1 LNFFSVFASTRWM
14 RFLIL
19 VLFSAQASL
28 LCAQTSSESPL
39 EAFRRAGIGADSVA
53 LYAVALDQI
62 TPKFSHNS
70 DTPFVLASTTKIVTS
85 LAALDILGSSFKWRT
100 NAFLNGKLENGIL
113 AGDLLLVGGGDP
125 LLTFDKLLQWFKLLQ
140 KRGLKEIAGNII
152 LDRHRFTF
160 SDKNASA
167 GNTPDWRNAH
177 HALPDAF
184 VVNEGVVKIII
195 ANAADGKSIS
205 IDPPIDTI
213 EIVDQT
219 QTLARCAAGKKPIAI
234 EFDESTN
241 NRKMIVTGDWAKDCG
256 SQVVTATPLDQT
268 TLSQATVLA
277 AWKAAGGQITGGIT
291 EQAAPLQMTAKTA
304 QSRRLTKA
312 PKVMKARRPYAT
324 LDSKQLLDAVRE
336 VNKWS
341 NNLISRNIFLSLSK
355 GFPGTSAS
363 LAGAQS
369 AIENWLLTKGF
380 NVGDLV
386 VENGSG
392 LSRNEKGKAR
402 ALGQLLREVSFTQI
416 DKEFR
421 SSMSVAG
428 VDGTMGGRLK
438 RSDMQGKIFIK
449 TGTLSDVRAIAGYV
463 TAKSGQIYAVVGLV
477 NHPNATRAV
486 PALDHFIE
494 WVFAN

>member
-1 LNFFSVFASTRWM
+1 MAGVTVGLLCGIQTSP
-14 RFLIL
+14 LQ
-19 VLFSAQASL
+19 AQAST
-28 LCAQTSSESPL
+28 ATAVQAGSESPL
-39 EAFRRAGIGADSVA
+39 EAFRKAGISADSVA

-62 TPKFSHNS
+62 TPKFSHNA

-85 LAALDILGSSFKWRT
+85 LAALDVLGPSFKWRT
-100 NAFLNGKLENGIL
+100 HAYLNGALENGIL

-125 LLTFDKLLQWFKLLQ
+125 LLTYDKLVTWFKVLQ

-152 LDRHRFTF
+152 LDRQRFTF
-160 SDKNASA
+160 SEKEQATA
-167 GNTPDWRNAH
+167 AKPDWRNSH

-184 VVNEGVVKIII
+184 VVNEGVIKVIV
-195 ANAADGKSIS
+195 ANVADTKSIVL
-205 IDPPIDTI
+205 DPPVELI

-219 QTLARCAAGKKPIAI
+219 QVISRCANGKKSIAI
-234 EFDESTN
+234 EFDEAAN
-241 NRKMIVTGDWAKDCG
+241 NRKVVVTGDWARDCAA
-256 SQVVTATPLDQT
+256 QVVTATPLDQT
-268 TLSQATVLA
+268 TLSQATILA
-277 AWKAAGGQITGGIT
+277 AWKASGGLLTGT
-291 EQAAPLQMTAKTA
+291 VVEQAPPPAA
-304 QSRRLTKA
+304 TKA
-312 PKVMKARRPYAT
+312 PRAKRPAKAPRARKPYAT

-341 NNLISRNIFLSLSK
+341 NNLISRNIFLSLTK
-355 GFPGTSAS
+355 GFPNASAS
-363 LAGAQS
+363 LVGAQS
-369 AIENWLLTKGF
+369 AIGDWLLTKGF
-380 NVGDLV
+380 NIGDLV

-438 RSDMQGKIFIK
+438 RADMQGKIFIK

-494 WVFAN
+494 WVFLN